1 VFGVGSDVLSTKK
14 ERERERERRREIFCQ
29 RKRRKESKKREE
41 RGSERDRIIR
51 ATALKNTHFILVS
64 ALAHTPV
71 RGVSFIDDE
80 SELAFDPNDDDES
93 ELLRLFFSPTFVVV
107 APEPCS

>member
-1 VFGVGSDVLSTKK
+1 MFGVGSDVLSTEK
-14 ERERERERRREIFCQ
+14 EREREREGGKFFVNERAE
-29 RKRRKESKKREE
+29 KRAK
-41 RGSERDRIIR
+41 GSEQDRNTC

-80 SELAFDPNDDDES
+80 SELAFDSNDDDDES
-93 ELLRLFFSPTFVVV
+93 ELIRLFFSPTFV
-107 APEPCS
+107 PEPSS

>member
-1 VFGVGSDVLSTKK
+1 MSYQRRK
-14 ERERERERRREIFCQ
+14 RELRREIFCQ

-41 RGSERDRIIR
+41 RGSEQDRIIR

-80 SELAFDPNDDDES
+80 SELAFDPNDDES